1 LLTMRSESERI
12 HSVTTYLER
21 ILPKLRRVART
32 REKAGGNGHVH

>member
-1 LLTMRSESERI
+1 MRSEGERI
-12 HSVTTYLER
+12 QAVAEYLEG